1 MHCLFV
7 FLNTLPGSGKSTI
20 SKSFIKILE
29 DTFSIKIHYFSKDED
44 PNYFTKIFELVN
56 NSKEKLYILID
67 RNWPKSSLSKLVDHQ
82 KKLNT
87 NIIGLQLSGSVEE
100 IKYVSFMN
108 IIHRENHES
117 LDKTTCNIK
126 MSKVLN
132 DWYSWYKIP
141 KEFTDQIPII
151 NIKHFTWPN
160 HDENLK
166 VYNSKGPTVKII
178 EKYKNLN
185 PLPKEIYCCDIL
197 TSIEDIKI
205 MLHSTPKFIINPY
218 RQYLSA
224 VLTKESLDKIKE
236 LVEKHSVNDL
246 DSVKNDLHCTL
257 AFDPGDIYDS
267 PYITRINQ
275 HMKFMTG
282 NMIVVENNQNIIK
295 TIITYFDDK
304 PYHITLSTNGM
315 YKPVDSK
322 FAMLQALEHP
332 DYKNKY
338 DNLKIIELQPI
349 EITTTITAVNKY

>member
-1 MHCLFV
+1 MHCIFV

-20 SKSFIKILE
+20 SKFFIKNIE
-29 DTFSIKIHYFSKDED
+29 DKLSIKIHYFSKDKD

-56 NSKEKLYILID
+56 NSKEPLYILID
-67 RNWPKSSLSKLVDHQ
+67 RNWPLSSLSKLVDHQ
-82 KKLNT
+82 KKLNA
-87 NIIGLQLSGSVEE
+87 NIIGLQLSGSTEE

-117 LDKTTCNIK
+117 LDKNTCNK
-126 MSKVLN
+126 LMSNVLN
-132 DWYSWYKIP
+132 NWYSWYEIP

-160 HDENLK
+160 HDENLEEYK
-166 VYNSKGPTVKII
+166 TKGPTVKII
-178 EKYKNLN
+178 EKYKKLN

-205 MLHSTPKFIINPY
+205 MLHSTPKFIINPD

-224 VLTKESLDKIKE
+224 VLTKESSNKIKE
-236 LVEKHSVNDL
+236 LVEKH
-246 DSVKNDLHCTL
+246 SVKNDLHCTL
-257 AFDPGDIYDS
+257 AFVPRDIYDS
-267 PYITRINQ
+267 PYITCINQ
-275 HMKFMTG
+275 PMKFITG

-322 FAMLQALEHP
+322 FAMLQALGHP
-332 DYKNKY
+332 NYKNKY

-349 EITTTITAVNKY
+349 EITTIITAVNKY

>member
-1 MHCLFV
+1 MLYNNVMFAY
-7 FLNTLPGSGKSTI
+7 LNTLPGSGKSTI
-20 SKSFIKILE
+20 SKFFIKDIE
-29 DTFSIKIHYFSKDED
+29 DKLGIKIHYFSKDED
-44 PNYFTKIFELVN
+44 PNYFTKILELVN
-56 NSKEKLYILID
+56 NSKEPLYILID
-67 RNWPKSSLSKLVDHQ
+67 RNWPLSSLSNLVTHQ
-82 KKLNT
+82 KKLNA
-87 NIIGLQLSGSVEE
+87 NIIGLQLSGSTEE
-100 IKYVSFMN
+100 IKYISFMN
-108 IIHRENHES
+108 IIHRENHEL
-117 LDKTTCNIK
+117 LDKNTCNIK

-132 DWYSWYKIP
+132 NWYSWYEIP

-166 VYNSKGPTVKII
+166 EYNSKGPTVKII
-178 EKYKNLN
+178 EKYKKLK
-185 PLPKEIYCCDIL
+185 PLPKEIFCCDIL

-205 MLHSTPKFIINPY
+205 MLHSKPKFIINPD

-236 LVEKHSVNDL
+236 LVENH
-246 DSVKNDLHCTL
+246 SVKNDLHCTL
-257 AFDPGDIYDS
+257 AFVPRDIYDS

-275 HMKFMTG
+275 PMKFITG

-322 FAMLQALEHP
+322 FAMLQALGHP

-349 EITTTITAVNKY
+349 EITTIITAVNKY